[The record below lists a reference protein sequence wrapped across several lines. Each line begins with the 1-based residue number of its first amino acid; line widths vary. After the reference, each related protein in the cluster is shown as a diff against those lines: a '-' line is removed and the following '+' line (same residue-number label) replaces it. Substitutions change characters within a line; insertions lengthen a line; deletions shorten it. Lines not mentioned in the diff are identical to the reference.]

1 MTELAGIC
9 KKCTHRSSCEKPC
22 RFAELY
28 LGHENLSVW
37 TKRTTDKQGREIEIV
52 YSRSRERQQS
62 TLSQGVDN
70 RGDPRLSEKEQQAF
84 STENESPFA
93 SFKPQLLQ
101 TGIFIDRFFNQMS
114 YSDLATKYDISE
126 IECIKRYSY
135 ATKRLLEVLKIMDS
149 KIEKDRKA
157 KYLRKV
163 QKRSGSIPKG
173 QKWYLLN
180 KLFNLLPSEIAELEG
195 LDKHNNSV
203 RQLIIRVSDQLAAG
217 EIKLTEYTE
226 EESQAA
232 RARLE
237 EKRAKRRERYIRNY
251 VKIET

>member
-37 TKRTTDKQGREIEIV
+37 SKRTTDKQGREIEIIF
-52 YSRSRERQQS
+52 SRSRERQQS
-62 TLSQGVDN
+62 TLSDGIDN
-70 RGDPRLSEKEQQAF
+70 RGNPKLTPKEQQAF

-101 TGIFIDRFFNQMS
+101 TGILIDRFFNQMS
-114 YSDLATKYDISE
+114 YKDLATKCDLSE
-126 IECIKRYSY
+126 IEYINRYSN

-157 KYLRKV
+157 KYLKKF
-163 QKRSGSIPKG
+163 QQRSGSIPKG

-180 KLFNLLPSEIAELEG
+180 KLFGLLPSEIAELEG
-195 LDKHNNSV
+195 MKGSSSV

-217 EIKLTEYTE
+217 EIKLTEYTK

-232 RARLE
+232 KARLD
-237 EKRAKRRERYIRNY
+237 EKRGKRRKR
-251 VKIET
+251 